1 MLKRSLLAASLG
13 LAVLALAPTAHAQSR
28 NSIEIRQSG
37 YANELAARVDGHR
50 NRLSLEQRG
59 VRQFISTLQDGTRN
73 GAQVSQEGGDNQAGL
88 SQQGRRNRVVIGQE
102 AGSTTPSAP
111 SPATAMSWASPRSGR
126 VIRRSPIRKAPTMRW
141 ASSRSAAA
149 SSPMCIRAV
158 RAM

>member
-13 LAVLALAPTAHAQSR
+13 LAVLALVPTAQAQSR

-73 GAQVSQEGGDNQAGL
+73 GAQVSQTGSDNQA
-88 SQQGRRNRVVIGQE
+88 V
-102 AGSTTPSAP
+102 
-111 SPATAMSWASPRSGR
+111 SWSDSEHRSGY
-126 VIRRSPIRKAPTMRW
+126 KKLYTFENGL
-141 ASSRSAAA
+141 
-149 SSPMCIRAV
+149 
-158 RAM
+158 